1 MEFTLRRW
9 EENDARSVLKYADNK
24 KISDNLRDV
33 FPHPYTLADAALYVR
48 ECAHSSEEN
57 DLCRAIVIDG
67 EAVGSVGVFVQ
78 SDVKRKSAELGYWL
92 GEPFWGKGVMSAAV
106 KQICK
111 EAFEKFDIVR
121 IYAEPFAHNA
131 ASRKVLQK
139 AGFTLEG
146 VMRDSICKNGEIFDS
161 CMYALLK
168 KE

>member
-1 MEFTLRRW
+1 MEFTLRKW
-9 EENDARSVLKYADNK
+9 QEADAPNVLMYADNK

-33 FPHPYTLADAALYVR
+33 FPHPYTLADAEFYVND
-48 ECAHSSEEN
+48 CAHNSEEAQ
-57 DLCRAIVIDG
+57 LCRAIIIDG
-67 EAVGSVGVFVQ
+67 KAVGSVGVFVQ
-78 SDVKRKSAELGYWL
+78 NDVKRKSAELGYWL

-106 KQICK
+106 RQICA

-146 VMRDSICKNGEIFDS
+146 IMKNSVFKNGEICDS
-161 CMYALLK
+161 CMYALI

>member
-1 MEFTLRRW
+1 ML
-9 EENDARSVLKYADNK
+9 
-24 KISDNLRDV
+24 
-33 FPHPYTLADAALYVR
+33 
-48 ECAHSSEEN
+48 
-57 DLCRAIVIDG
+57 
-67 EAVGSVGVFVQ
+67 VGSVGIFVQ
-78 SDVKRKSAELGYWL
+78 GDVARKSAELGYWL

-106 KQICK
+106 RQICA

-146 VMRDSICKNGEIFDS
+146 IMKDSVCKNGEIFDS